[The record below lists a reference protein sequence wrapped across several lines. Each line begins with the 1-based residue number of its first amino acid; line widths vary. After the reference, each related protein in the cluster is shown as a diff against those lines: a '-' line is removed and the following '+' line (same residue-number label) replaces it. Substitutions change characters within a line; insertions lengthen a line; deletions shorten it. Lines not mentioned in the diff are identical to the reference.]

1 MGRAEAAIDLGELAP
16 MLGSTCRDYL
26 RVYSDRLE
34 SSILRGEG
42 GVALSRL
49 RAAVLDGLLS
59 ALFCAADAAAQDR
72 RSLTRARESGPL
84 GRGTAPIDASLGRG
98 AAPFDGSRGRGAAPF
113 DGSLGRGGAPID
125 GSLGRGGAPIDGSL
139 GRGGAP
145 IDGSLG
151 RGGAPIDGRSRV
163 ALVAVGSYGRGTL
176 SLKSDV
182 DVVFLCDDP
191 EEPRLAALTEAFLY
205 PLWDIGLKVGHA
217 VRGIDETLA
226 LAHTD
231 ISTATTL
238 LDLRRVGGDAS
249 IVRDLIERGRS
260 DLFGT
265 GLGGFLEAL
274 EKDTYERHERYGGSL
289 YLLEP
294 EVKLGR
300 GGLRDIDVGLWAAR
314 ARWHVPTLEGLI
326 RAGAMEERELVDL
339 RSAQDFLWRTRNL
352 LHLRGKRSQ
361 DRLTFEDQEEIAL
374 RLGYQD
380 GATLGVEQFMQNYYR
395 AARSVAGLSERLL
408 KRSRPHRPIKLA
420 PLTDLSDGIV
430 ATENQL
436 GFKRPWVLDARP
448 ELALTLF
455 TEVIRHLRPITEAT
469 RDDIAAWAGDPSWCQ
484 VLRRAPDASALFCK
498 LLCHAG
504 EVPLR
509 RNSIL
514 GELHELGLFLAMVP
528 EFEQVTGRVQHDVY
542 HVYTVDVHSIAA
554 VDRLRALMR
563 GDYALE
569 FPFAS
574 QLAAETP
581 RPLPLFLGLL
591 LHDVGKAYGKEHSKE
606 GALMARPIAER
617 LGLPP
622 LDVDHVVWLVQ
633 EHLSLYHWAT
643 RRDTSDPATIEE
655 VARTVGSIDRLRDL
669 YLLTIADVSTT
680 NPQAM
685 TEWKARMLEDLYIAL
700 SRVLEGRAPNLTQR
714 AEELRRNARIGFV
727 GDLGQERLEAFVDEM
742 PERYVLAHPVDM
754 IRAHARAARDRGDKA
769 VHVAAF
775 PGPAH
780 DISEILVLTD
790 DHPGLLASIAAALS
804 ANRVEITAAQIFS
817 RQRRGRRAEA
827 VDILHVRPSGR
838 AGESLAPQE
847 LFQVSQDIEAVL
859 RGRVTA
865 EQLLGKPNRVP
876 SWARRRGPE
885 VRTKV
890 VIDNAASSAYTVVDV
905 YARDHVGLLYA
916 IAHVLH
922 EEGLSIALS
931 KVNTE
936 GLKAADVFYVE
947 RAEGGKLDPERC
959 EALRQKLV
967 DAIETSRE
975 RES

>member
-1 MGRAEAAIDLGELAP
+1 MGRAEAAIDLSSMAP
-16 MLGSTCRDYL
+16 MLGPTCRDYL
-26 RVYSDRLE
+26 KVYADRLE
-34 SSILRGEG
+34 AGIERGEG
-42 GVALSRL
+42 GIGLSRL

-59 ALFCAADAAAQDR
+59 ALYCAADAAAHARQY
-72 RSLTRARESGPL
+72 RAQG
-84 GRGTAPIDASLGRG
+84 
-98 AAPFDGSRGRGAAPF
+98 
-113 DGSLGRGGAPID
+113 
-125 GSLGRGGAPIDGSL
+125 
-139 GRGGAP
+139 
-145 IDGSLG
+145 
-151 RGGAPIDGRSRV
+151 RV

-182 DVVFLCDDP
+182 DVIFLCDNP
-191 EEPRLAALTEAFLY
+191 EEPHLAALTEAFLY

-249 IVRDLIERGRS
+249 VVRELQARGQN
-260 DLFGT
+260 DLFGN
-265 GLGGFLEAL
+265 GLSGFLGAL
-274 EKDTYERHERYGGSL
+274 EKDTHERHDRYGGSL

-300 GGLRDIDVGLWAAR
+300 GGLRDLDVGLWGAR
-314 ARWHVPTLEGLI
+314 ARWPTPNLEGLV
-326 RAGAMEERELVDL
+326 RVGAMEERELSEL
-339 RSAQDFLWRTRNL
+339 RAAQDFLWRVRNL
-352 LHLRGKRSQ
+352 LHLRAKRAQ
-361 DRLTFEDQEEIAL
+361 DRLTFEDQEEIAT
-374 RLGYQD
+374 RLGYTD

-395 AARSVAGLSERLL
+395 HARNVANLSERLL

-420 PLTDLSDGIV
+420 PLTDLPDGIV
-430 ATENQL
+430 ATQDEL
-436 GFKRPWVLDARP
+436 SFKRPWVLDKSP
-448 ELALTLF
+448 ELSLSMF
-455 TEVIRHLRPITEAT
+455 NEVVRHSRPPTEGT
-469 RDDIAAWAGDPSWCQ
+469 RDDIAAWASDPSWCQ
-484 VLRRAPDASALFCK
+484 VLRRAPGSAAQFCK

-554 VDRLRALMR
+554 VDRLRSLMR
-563 GDYALE
+563 GDFALE
-569 FPFAS
+569 YPFAS

-591 LHDVGKAYGKEHSKE
+591 LHDVGKAYGKDHSRM
-606 GALMARPIAER
+606 GAQIARPIAER

-622 LDVDHVVWLVQ
+622 LDVDHVVWLVN

-655 VARTVGSIDRLRDL
+655 VARTVGSVDRLRDL

-680 NPQAM
+680 NPLAM
-685 TEWKARMLEDLYIAL
+685 TEWKARMLDDLYMAL

-727 GDLGQERLEAFVDEM
+727 GDLGQTQLESFVDEM
-742 PERYVLAHPVDM
+742 PERYILAHPVDM
-754 IRAHARAARDRGDKA
+754 IRAHARAARDRGPKP

-775 PGPAH
+775 PGPVN
-780 DISEILVLTD
+780 DVTELLVLTD
-790 DHPGLLASIAAALS
+790 DKPGLLANIAAALS
-804 ANRVEITAAQIFS
+804 ANRVEITAANIFARARAGDALS
-817 RQRRGRRAEA
+817 REA
-827 VDILHVRPSGR
+827 VDILHVRPAGR
-838 AGESLAPQE
+838 PGETLDADEVLKLAG
-847 LFQVSQDIEAVL
+847 DIEAVL
-859 RGRVTA
+859 LGKSDVA
-865 EQLLGKPNRVP
+865 QLLAKPKRVP
-876 SWARRRGPE
+876 SWARRKGPD

-890 VIDNAASSAYTVVDV
+890 VVDNAASPAYTVVDV
-905 YARDHVGLLYA
+905 YARDHLGLLYA
-916 IAHVLH
+916 IANVLH
-922 EEGLSIALS
+922 QEGLSIALS

-947 RAEGGKLDPERC
+947 LAGGGKVSSEGC
-959 EALRQKLV
+959 EVLRQKLV
-967 DAIETSRE
+967 DAIEASRE
-975 RES
+975 REP

>member
-1 MGRAEAAIDLGELAP
+1 

-26 RVYSDRLE
+26 HVYTERLE

-42 GVALSRL
+42 GIALSRL

-59 ALFCAADAAAQDR
+59 ALFCAADAAASSPPKPTNGHAGQ
-72 RSLTRARESGPL
+72 SHGQSQG
-84 GRGTAPIDASLGRG
+84 
-98 AAPFDGSRGRGAAPF
+98 
-113 DGSLGRGGAPID
+113 
-125 GSLGRGGAPIDGSL
+125 
-139 GRGGAP
+139 
-145 IDGSLG
+145 
-151 RGGAPIDGRSRV
+151 RV

-182 DVVFLCDDP
+182 DVLFLCDDP
-191 EEPRLAALTEAFLY
+191 EEPRLLMLTEAFLY

-238 LDLRRVGGDAS
+238 LDLRRVAGDAS
-249 IVRDLIERGRS
+249 IVRDLVERGRS
-260 DLFGT
+260 DLFGG
-265 GLGGFLEAL
+265 GLAGFLEAL
-274 EKDTYERHERYGGSL
+274 EKDTNERHERYGGSL

-300 GGLRDIDVGLWAAR
+300 GGLRDIDVSLWAAR
-314 ARWHVPTLEGLI
+314 ARWSVPTLEGLV
-326 RAGAMEERELVDL
+326 RVGAMEERELVDL
-339 RSAQDFLWRTRNL
+339 RNAQDFLWRARNL
-352 LHLRGKRSQ
+352 LHLRAKRSQ

-395 AARSVAGLSERLL
+395 HARNVAGLSERLL

-420 PLTDLSDGIV
+420 PLTDLPDGIV
-430 ATENQL
+430 ATENEL

-448 ELALTLF
+448 ELSLTLF
-455 TEVIRHLRPITEAT
+455 SEVVRHARPVTEAT

-484 VLRRAPDASALFCK
+484 VLRRAPNASALFCK

-581 RPLPLFLGLL
+581 RPLPLFQGLL
-591 LHDVGKAYGKEHSKE
+591 LHDVGKAHGKDHSRE

-617 LGLPP
+617 LGLAP

-643 RRDTSDPATIEE
+643 RRDISDPAIIEE
-655 VARTVGSIDRLRDL
+655 VARTVGSLDRLRDL
-669 YLLTIADVSTT
+669 YLLTVADVSTT

-700 SRVLEGRAPNLTQR
+700 WRVLEGRAPNLTQR

-754 IRAHARAARDRGDKA
+754 IRAHARAARDRGDKL

-775 PGPAH
+775 PGPAQ
-780 DISEILVLTD
+780 DITEILVLTD
-790 DHPGLLASIAAALS
+790 DRPGLLASIAAALS
-804 ANRVEITAAQIFS
+804 ANRVEISAAQIFS
-817 RQRRGRRAEA
+817 RRRRGLSAEA

-838 AGESLAPQE
+838 TGQGLSPEELAK
-847 LFQVSQDIEAVL
+847 VSRDIEAVL
-859 RGRVTA
+859 SGDTSP
-865 EQLLGKPNRVP
+865 EQLLGKNKRVP
-876 SWARRRGPE
+876 SWARRKGPD

-890 VIDNAASSAYTVVDV
+890 VVDNAASSTYTVVDV

-922 EEGLSIALS
+922 GEGLSIALS

-959 EALRQKLV
+959 EVLRQKLV